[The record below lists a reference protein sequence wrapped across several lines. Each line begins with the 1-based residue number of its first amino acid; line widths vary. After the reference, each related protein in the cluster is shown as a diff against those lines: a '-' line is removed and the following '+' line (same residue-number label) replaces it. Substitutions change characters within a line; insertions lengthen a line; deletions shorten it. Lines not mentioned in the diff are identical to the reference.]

1 MTFYFMLHLNKYVLY
16 QNERIIFSFH
26 RLTKFSLSFM
36 KGFTYYTCT
45 LEGGHQ
51 VKKNTRL
58 SGKILI
64 TYIKQICN
72 FDK

>member
-36 KGFTYYTCT
+36 KGFTYYTRT

-51 VKKNTRL
+51 VKKIQDYQV
-58 SGKILI
+58 K
-64 TYIKQICN
+64 Y
-72 FDK
+72 